1 MRNMT
6 TPASS
11 AGTMDMLV
19 MMQAIKA
26 AQNSAIVTSSAM
38 MFLSLMIIARYVNA
52 FDILLT
58 NRKNSASVAVIM

>member
-1 MRNMT
+1 MT

>member
-1 MRNMT
+1 
-6 TPASS
+6 
-11 AGTMDMLV
+11 MDMLV

-38 MFLSLMIIARYVNA
+38 MFLSLMIIARYVDA

>member
-1 MRNMT
+1 MT

-26 AQNSAIVTSSAM
+26 AQNSVIVTSSAM

-58 NRKNSASVAVIM
+58 NRKNSVSVAVIM

>member
-1 MRNMT
+1 MT

-11 AGTMDMLV
+11 AGTMDMLAK
-19 MMQAIKA
+19 MQAIKA

-58 NRKNSASVAVIM
+58 NRKNSVSVAVIM

>member
-1 MRNMT
+1 MT
-6 TPASS
+6 PPASS

-52 FDILLT
+52 FDILLA
-58 NRKNSASVAVIM
+58 NRENSVSVAVNM

>member
-1 MRNMT
+1 MT
-6 TPASS
+6 TPANS

-52 FDILLT
+52 FDNLSA

>member
-52 FDILLT
+52 FDIL
-58 NRKNSASVAVIM
+58 

>member
-1 MRNMT
+1 MT

-58 NRKNSASVAVIM
+58 NRKNSVSVAVIM

>member
-58 NRKNSASVAVIM
+58 NRKNSVSVAVIM

>member
-1 MRNMT
+1 
-6 TPASS
+6 
-11 AGTMDMLV
+11 

-52 FDILLT
+52 FDNLSA

>member
-1 MRNMT
+1 MT

-26 AQNSAIVTSSAM
+26 AQNSVIVTSSAM